1 MAFKT
6 DQLKLRETYDDNT
19 AAGNPANGTL
29 ALIGATGSKVLKVR
43 DNGSWA
49 AVVASGGAT
58 ALAGLSDVPAAPAGS
73 DQDKVCTINSSGQ
86 LVYGKL
92 TMSNI
97 HADTIQVASE
107 SYADNDTT
115 LMTSAAIQ
123 DHIQRIAATTHT
135 EVKTS
140 LASDFAIP
148 QTTVTKLIITG
159 NPGSYKWT
167 LVRANDSGWR
177 DGTVIEIIN
186 MSDHIQTIGRPSGGT
201 AVFYL
206 TNTGTQNASQEPE
219 IGLGQR
225 ALILPK
231 PSDNLHFITILSV

>member
-1 MAFKT
+1 MGFKT
-6 DQLKLRETYDDNT
+6 DQLKLRETYADNN
-19 AAGNPANGTL
+19 AAGTPVDGTL
-29 ALIGATGSKVLKVR
+29 ALIGATGSKILKVR

-49 AVVASGGAT
+49 SVVASGGAT
-58 ALAGLSDVPAAPAGS
+58 ALAGLSDVPSAPAGG

-86 LVYGKL
+86 MVYGKL

-97 HADTIQVASE
+97 HVDTIQVASE

-140 LASDFAIP
+140 LSSDYAIP

-159 NPGSYKWT
+159 NPASYKWT

-186 MSDHIQTIGRPSGGT
+186 MSDHVQTIGRPSSGT

-231 PSDNLHFITILSV
+231 PSNNIHFITILSV

>member
-6 DQLKLRETYDDNT
+6 DQLKLRETYANDG
-19 AAGNPANGTL
+19 AAGTPADGTL
-29 ALIGATGSKVLKVR
+29 ALIGATGSKILKVR
-43 DNGSWA
+43 DDGSWA

-58 ALAGLSDVPAAPAGS
+58 ALAGLSDVPSAPSGG

-86 LVYGKL
+86 MVYGKL

-97 HADTIQVASE
+97 HVDTIQVASE

-186 MSDHIQTIGRPSGGT
+186 MSDHVQTIGRPSGGT

-231 PSDNLHFITILSV
+231 PSNNLHFITILSV